1 MKLAAIALSVKRGGS
16 AQSIEIDG
24 GVTTHGEGVAPL
36 ELHGAIGALR
46 ISGGF
51 ATTGGGFDKI

>member
-1 MKLAAIALSVKRGGS
+1 MALSVGR
-16 AQSIEIDG
+16 
-24 GVTTHGEGVAPL
+24 VTTHGEAVAPL
-36 ELHGAIGALR
+36 ELHGAIGMLR